1 MTTSYSVKDA
11 KLCVEAIKSVSF
23 CQGECN
29 TDEAY
34 NQLVTLNKN
43 GNLER
48 AVSSTRK
55 QLINKTAKLKKERN
69 TLNNKI
75 TQFYDEQDRLKQ
87 LLREKEKALREEE
100 EKLRKAEQ
108 ELKDTEAELERQREN
123 ERRLRRRS
131 GYVLL
136 FGVFASTVVGA
147 MTFGAGAA
155 PTAALAVAGGGSA
168 AAAAIA
174 AVVIAITALL
184 SKMSDLQKEIK
195 RRNREIDTLHEQ
207 ISALKISIAKNESEI
222 QDCKEELQ
230 KNEMKIKDL
239 EPELARLQQSEYFE
253 VEADNFCQLFQLY
266 VTEDSERTKRLQS
279 IAQKAQ
285 EERNITILRTDGTV
299 TVAKSFIEALE
310 EVAIKHGKVL
320 SLN

>member
-1 MTTSYSVKDA
+1 
-11 KLCVEAIKSVSF
+11 
-23 CQGECN
+23 
-29 TDEAY
+29 
-34 NQLVTLNKN
+34 
-43 GNLER
+43 
-48 AVSSTRK
+48 
-55 QLINKTAKLKKERN
+55 
-69 TLNNKI
+69 
-75 TQFYDEQDRLKQ
+75 
-87 LLREKEKALREEE
+87 
-100 EKLRKAEQ
+100 
-108 ELKDTEAELERQREN
+108 
-123 ERRLRRRS
+123 
-131 GYVLL
+131 
-136 FGVFASTVVGA
+136 